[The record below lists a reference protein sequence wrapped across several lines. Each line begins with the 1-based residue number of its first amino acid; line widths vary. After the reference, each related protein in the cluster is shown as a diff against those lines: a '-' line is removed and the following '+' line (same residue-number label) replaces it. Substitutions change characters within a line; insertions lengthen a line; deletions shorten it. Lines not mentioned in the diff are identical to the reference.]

1 MTHKNKKSRKRA
13 IRMRLVLGAFVLTV
27 VAACS
32 SSGSGCAGCNT
43 ETIPGGFPAAKT
55 YEKAMM
61 AQVSQAGLTFLEQN
75 IGSLVAGFMPNGLSF
90 DIPKTGC
97 TDPTAA
103 LKMCCTT
110 GAVCKATAEIT
121 GAKLDPK
128 KPNQLSAQIDAA
140 AWTGTGTLTAKK
152 PAKLP
157 VSVTFLGL
165 TVNCDMVLDA
175 TKGAKKS
182 LAITTTVTFNVDK
195 TAPKKT
201 TLAVSGTD
209 FKDLEAADIT
219 ISGSS
224 PICAGF
230 NAFLQTPGVLDTF
243 MPMFKSSLIT
253 PIEAELKKQLAAQS
267 LGQEG
272 RVDLGAGMAAFSPST
287 TGKLD
292 YFIWA
297 GGYAE
302 AQETPEGLSLGVLG
316 GFEPAA
322 VSTCV
327 PDCEA
332 TGASCKP
339 PTAETIGRSTALES
353 GKDSSGKDY
362 HLGVG
367 IHRYTLARAGYA
379 LYRSGALCLT
389 VGSATSS
396 VISSGTFSLFL
407 PSLKTLTGGYNS
419 PVNLALRPQ
428 KPPTFK
434 LGLGTYATDS
444 SGKPTIND
452 PLLTLTLPD
461 LAIDFYVL
469 ADQRYIRVFR
479 VTGDLAVPLL
489 LFPDSKGQLQPVIG
503 DLSKAFTN
511 LKVSANELIT
521 EDSTKISGLIPTLIG
536 LATSFVGDAIKP
548 IDIPSLQGLALQL
561 GPGSITSID
570 KDTAGEYTLLALFAK
585 LAKASTT
592 TPSPAMPAPGGSEV
606 EIQTLATLSRVLP
619 GEPGTPPRHG
629 RSPSVLLDIQAILP
643 PGLAGQEV
651 EYTYKLDG
659 GFFRPWTTGPQLAI
673 QDPLLWLEGPHKV
686 EVSARVKGA
695 PETFDSSPATVA
707 FNISREQHLEPAL
720 PAPQAGGCVMGGRG
734 AATGAL
740 IPLALLGL
748 VLVLRRRR

>member
-1 MTHKNKKSRKRA
+1 MSRHSLSRRGIRA
-13 IRMRLVLGAFVLTV
+13 RLTLGALALTV

-32 SSGSGCAGCNT
+32 SSGGSCAGCNT

-55 YEKAMM
+55 FERAMM
-61 AQVSQAGLTFLEQN
+61 AQVSETGLTFLEQN
-75 IGSLVAGFMPNGLSF
+75 IGALVAGFMPNGLSF
-90 DIPKTGC
+90 DIPATGC
-97 TDPTAA
+97 NDPKATMQ
-103 LKMCCTT
+103 MCCGT
-110 GAVCKATAEIT
+110 GLTCKATAEIT
-121 GAKLDPK
+121 SAKLDPK
-128 KPNQLSAQIDAA
+128 KPNKLSATISAA
-140 AWTGTGTLTAKK
+140 AWTGTGTLSKK
-152 PAKLP
+152 TISKLP
-157 VSVTFLGL
+157 VNVTFLG
-165 TVNCDMVLDA
+165 VSVKCDMVLDA
-175 TKGAKKS
+175 TKGANKS
-182 LAITTTVTFNVDK
+182 LGITTTVTFDVAK

-201 TLAVSGTD
+201 TLSVSGTD
-209 FKDLEAADIT
+209 LKDLEAADIT
-219 ISGSS
+219 VSGTNAL
-224 PICAGF
+224 CAGF
-230 NAFLQTPGVLDTF
+230 NALLQTPGVLQQL
-243 MPMFKSSLIT
+243 MPLFKSSLIT
-253 PIEAELKKQLAAQS
+253 PIESELKKQLAAQA

-272 RVDLGAGMAAFSPST
+272 RLDLGAAMAAFSPST

-292 YFIWA
+292 YLVWA

-302 AQETPEGLSLGVLG
+302 AQEKPKGLSLGVLG
-316 GFEPAA
+316 GFEPAT
-322 VSTCV
+322 VSDCV

-332 TGASCKP
+332 TGATCAP
-339 PTAETIGRSTALES
+339 PTVETIGRSTALES
-353 GKDSSGKDY
+353 GKDAAGKAY

-367 IHRYTLARAGYA
+367 IHRYTLHRAGYA
-379 LYRSGALCLT
+379 LYRSGALCLELGT
-389 VGSATSS
+389 ATSAM
-396 VISSGTFSLFL
+396 ISSGTFALFL
-407 PSLKTLTGGYNS
+407 PSLKTLTEGKNV
-419 PVNLALRPQ
+419 PVTLALRPQ
-428 KPPTFK
+428 KPPTFT
-434 LGLGTYATDS
+434 LGEGTYTTDS
-444 SGKPTIND
+444 SGKPTIKD

-469 ADQRYIRVFR
+469 GDERYIRVFR